1 MSHHSHSAGIGRRQ
15 ATGHGPS
22 LHRKADVVGTGFTVL
37 DRLYQDGMFSNESL
51 GGSCGNVLVSLAM
64 LHRAVAPVLRLGLDL
79 EGERLMTEFCEAGA
93 IVEHIH
99 RSPDLRSPVLA
110 EKLDTASGVHRFS
123 FRCPETDADLPRY
136 EPIGEPE
143 LASALPLLEQCTVF
157 YADRLSESILD
168 AMRAASAGGAIVF
181 FEPSEI
187 GQTDLFEQA
196 ISLATIVKYSSDRL
210 DDELEGMDVDCI
222 KIVTH
227 GASGLEV
234 RDRSQRIWCSAIDA
248 REVLDT
254 CGSGDMVSVGIIDW
268 LLSAERSI
276 ADLNGPEL
284 VAGVVAGQRLAA
296 ANCAYAGARGLFK
309 HRGVSY
315 VKALLHAE

>member
-1 MSHHSHSAGIGRRQ
+1 MLHRSHSAE
-15 ATGHGPS
+15 TGH
-22 LHRKADVVGTGFTVL
+22 RKTAGYGSRPYRQADVVGTGFTVL
-37 DRLYQDGMFSNESL
+37 DRLYQDGMFSDESL

-64 LHRAVAPVLRLGLDL
+64 LHRAVVPVLRLGLDL
-79 EGERLMTEFCEAGA
+79 EGERLLMEFSEAGA

-123 FRCPETDADLPRY
+123 FTCPETDTDLPRY

-143 LASALPLLEQCTVF
+143 LASAMPLLEQCTVF
-157 YADRLSESILD
+157 YADRLSYSILE
-168 AMRAASAGGAIVF
+168 AMRAANAGGAIVF

-187 GQTDLFEQA
+187 GQDDLFEQA
-196 ISLATIVKYSSDRL
+196 LELATILKYSSDRL
-210 DDELEGMDVDCI
+210 DSELKSLDINGI

-234 RDRSQRIWCSAIDA
+234 RDHSSRIWCNAINA
-248 REVLDT
+248 SEVLDT

-268 LLSAERSI
+268 LLSEQHSI
-276 ADLNGPEL
+276 TSLSGREL
-284 VAGVVAGQRLAA
+284 VTGVIAGQRLAA

-309 HRGVSY
+309 QRGASY
-315 VKALLHAE
+315 VRRLLCAE